1 MGSPVKPNRTTNR
14 LGAQNIIEQVSSLV
28 NRLWV
33 LHALPKGLQGALNG
47 APDSHHSPSS
57 SLGRLPSAFRVPVV
71 QVNRLIGINR
81 RLGAGKSNRTTN
93 RLGAKSTNRN
103 RTGFKLLWQPN
114 RTGFGAPNN
123 LPQQVWVGARRFL
136 ALRQ

>member
-1 MGSPVKPNRTTNR
+1 M
-14 LGAQNIIEQVSSLV
+14 
-28 NRLWV
+28 

-81 RLGAGKSNRTTN
+81 RLGAGTDLIEQLIG
-93 RLGAKSTNRN
+93 LGQNQLIGIEPVSSCCGNLIELVLGPPITSRN
-103 RTGFKLLWQPN
+103 R
-114 RTGFGAPNN
+114 FGWGQGGSWP
-123 LPQQVWVGARRFL
+123 
-136 ALRQ
+136 